1 MDRINELR
9 DSINEMNLMLD
20 IAEKKSIIKNKINKI
35 TNIQKSNNILTIME
49 LYDIFSPLVRE
60 KHIIQKIIDM
70 KIDMEICHFKK
81 KLDKLSK
88 KLQ

>member
-49 LYDIFSPLVRE
+49 LYDILSPLVRE

>member
-1 MDRINELR
+1 MDTINELH
-9 DSINEMNLMLD
+9 DSISEMNLMLD
-20 IAEKKSIIKNKINKI
+20 VAEKKSIIKNKINKI

-49 LYDIFSPLVRE
+49 LYDILSPLVRE